1 MSPSPFA
8 ADAAVATTAPVHSSH
23 TIRIHAPADK
33 ALMFFTPEGESH
45 WVPGWAPR
53 YLNSADGRTREGLV
67 FTTGEGDEFSI
78 WLVARFDRAARRA
91 QYVRTTPASRTGTVD
106 IACTP
111 VGDAA
116 CDVTVAYALTALTP
130 AGLCSLDTYRGAAF
144 VDMIEDWAVR
154 VHERLPELL
163 RAGIGKQGSA
173 G

>member
-1 MSPSPFA
+1 MSQSPFA
-8 ADAAVATTAPVHSSH
+8 AVPAAATASVH
-23 TIRIHAPADK
+23 TIRINAPADR

-53 YLNSADGRTREGLV
+53 YLNSADGRTCEGLT

-130 AGLCSLDTYRGAAF
+130 AGLASLDAYRGAAF
-144 VDMIEDWAVR
+144 TEMIEGWAVL
-154 VHERLPELL
+154 VHERLPDLL
-163 RAGIGKQGSA
+163 RAGIGCSR
-173 G
+173 